1 MEYLGAIHKARPQ
14 YFDHFRPLPLVRKR
28 PRPQPPGRPRAVT
41 GLQTHRY
48 ASLGNLPHLR
58 AQQPALLEHPPS
70 SRWFTGR
77 SDPARL

>member
-1 MEYLGAIHKARPQ
+1 MVLSIKHVRNILTILDPS
-14 YFDHFRPLPLVRKR
+14 PLVRKR